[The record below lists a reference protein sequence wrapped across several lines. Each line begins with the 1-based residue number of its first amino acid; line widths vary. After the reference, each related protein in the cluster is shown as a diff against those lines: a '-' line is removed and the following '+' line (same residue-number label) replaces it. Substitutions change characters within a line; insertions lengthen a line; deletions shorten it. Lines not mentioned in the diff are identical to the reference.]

1 MNELLKYRQEI
12 DLIDIELKQLFL
24 KRMSIIKK
32 ITDYKRENNIAITDI
47 TRETEMFHT
56 LLMDINDDNNKKY
69 YKEFLSNIIKIS
81 KEYQKD
87 NK

>member
-1 MNELLKYRQEI
+1 MNELFKYFHVI

-56 LLMDINDDNNKKY
+56 LLMDINDNDKKY
-69 YKEFLSNIIKIS
+69 YKECLSSIIKIS

>member
-32 ITDYKRENNIAITDI
+32 ITDYKRENNISITDI

-56 LLMDINDDNNKKY
+56 LLMDINDNDKKY

>member
-56 LLMDINDDNNKKY
+56 LLMDINDNDKKY

>member
-24 KRMSIIKK
+24 KRLSIIKK
-32 ITDYKRENNIAITDI
+32 ITNYKRENNIAITDI

-56 LLMDINDDNNKKY
+56 LLMDINDNNKKY

>member
-47 TRETEMFHT
+47 TR
-56 LLMDINDDNNKKY
+56 
-69 YKEFLSNIIKIS
+69 
-81 KEYQKD
+81 
-87 NK
+87 

>member
-56 LLMDINDDNNKKY
+56 VLMDINDNDKKY

>member
-32 ITDYKRENNIAITDI
+32 ITNYKRENNIAITDI

-56 LLMDINDDNNKKY
+56 LLMDINDNNKKY

>member
-56 LLMDINDDNNKKY
+56 LLIDINDNDKKY

>member
-1 MNELLKYRQEI
+1 MNELLKYRREI

-24 KRMSIIKK
+24 KRMNIIKK
-32 ITDYKRENNIAITDI
+32 ITEYKRENNIDITDS
-47 TRETEMFHT
+47 TRETELFNM
-56 LLMDINDDNNKKY
+56 LLTDINDNDKKY

-81 KEYQKD
+81 KDYQKD

>member
-56 LLMDINDDNNKKY
+56 LLMDINDNNKKY

>member
-1 MNELLKYRQEI
+1 
-12 DLIDIELKQLFL
+12 
-24 KRMSIIKK
+24 
-32 ITDYKRENNIAITDI
+32 
-47 TRETEMFHT
+47 MFHT
-56 LLMDINDDNNKKY
+56 LLMDINDNNKKY